1 MGGGVAGSLGEGGVE
16 LRFGIG
22 VIGAAGGRRRTG
34 RGRST
39 AGEGGRIWQTLFGQR
54 MATGAF
60 GHSQGVGV
68 AADDED
74 LGVKVGLVDGCQ
86 GAGEEFAVEG
96 VALLG
101 RDAGGQAAL
110 ALGEGLDGDN
120 CPQTHFRGQWLESNG
135 YTLYFPFRGLV
146 IGANHSFP

>member
-1 MGGGVAGSLGEGGVE
+1 
-16 LRFGIG
+16 
-22 VIGAAGGRRRTG
+22 
-34 RGRST
+34 
-39 AGEGGRIWQTLFGQR
+39 

-74 LGVKVGLVDGCQ
+74 FGVKVGLVDGCQ

-101 RDAGGQAAL
+101 RDTGGQAAF
-110 ALGEGLDGDN
+110 AFVEGFDGDDY
-120 CPQTHFRGQWLESNG
+120 PQAHFRGRCLESNG
-135 YTLYFPFRGLV
+135 CTSFSRSVVQTSGPA
-146 IGANHSFP
+146 IG